1 MKRLMYFVGMCALC
15 ATIATACTNNET
27 ETKNEQ
33 EVTNLEKETVKDT
46 TEQKEN
52 DVAIEVKGEYFIIN
66 KELFKDEFNFI
77 ASNMEIPEMKNWE
90 YQEWELG
97 GDKVQ
102 YYFSTVDNEFS
113 IKLMKAEQ
121 GQNFDTISVDS
132 VYNSEEDDTKVFAT
146 MFAVAM
152 MCEQFNSSD
161 ISQEFREKF
170 GNDMTKAF
178 MDVISTKER
187 KYIHGK
193 KCAYAISYN
202 ASDVSADTILFVAMP
217 IEEEKISTENDG
229 EAETETNK
237 ISTDTSKPTEQ
248 EIEIYNYI
256 NNLLEMGVDTSQEP
270 SVSEIASYFGISEE
284 MVDGNYNAY
293 KQGYLEHTYE
303 DYCDKLT
310 SEKYGIS
317 IDEVNKIWTKVYSY
331 ENK

>member
-1 MKRLMYFVGMCALC
+1 MYFVGVCILC
-15 ATIATACTNNET
+15 ITIVTGCTNNET

-33 EVTNLEKETVKDT
+33 KVTNLAEETVEDII
-46 TEQKEN
+46 EQKEN
-52 DVAIEVKGEYFIIN
+52 DVAVEVKGEYFIIN

-77 ASNMEIPEMKNWE
+77 ASNMEIPEIKDWE
-90 YQEWELG
+90 YKEWELD

-113 IKLMKAEQ
+113 IKLMKVEQ

-161 ISQEFREKF
+161 ISQEFLEKF

-178 MDVISTKER
+178 MDVINTKER

-202 ASDVSADTILFVAMP
+202 ASDVSADTIFFVAMP
-217 IEEEKISTENDG
+217 IGEEQMSIENEDKTE
-229 EAETETNK
+229 
-237 ISTDTSKPTEQ
+237 SSVDTSKPTEQ
-248 EIEIYNYI
+248 EIEIYNYV
-256 NNLLEMGVDTSQEP
+256 NDLLEIGVDTSQEP

-284 MVDGNYNAY
+284 MVNGNLKAY
-293 KQGYLEHTYE
+293 KQSYLENTYE
-303 DYCDKLT
+303 DYCNKMT

-331 ENK
+331 ENR